1 MLVLCFIQNTA
12 AFSGAKIVDF
22 NQYLISDLSLLI
34 QPFYIERIKSFKQVP
49 LPI

>member
-1 MLVLCFIQNTA
+1 MLVLYLIQNTT
-12 AFSGAKIVDF
+12 AFSSAKIADS

-34 QPFYIERIKSFKQVP
+34 QPFYIERTKPFKQIP